1 MKQKRLE
8 EMNRVSVEALGSA
21 EYMCNW
27 SPWRRQETENM
38 FQEITKESIP
48 NTMKTHRSKT
58 LNKPKLKER
67 E

>member
-1 MKQKRLE
+1 MFRLKEKRKKNLQFIY
-8 EMNRVSVEALGSA
+8 NSFFS
-21 EYMCNW
+21 EYFDE
-27 SPWRRQETENM
+27 Q
-38 FQEITKESIP
+38 QEIMKESSP